1 MQIENIICY
10 PDSRKVIFF
19 TILGVYMK
27 SLLKVLGLAALFS
40 GSLLQGYAIVYDKD
54 SPVAYVDVYL
64 YKVKSEQQA
73 NEKHAN
79 YARLLKLPETVI
91 ETLEKGRGVSG
102 TIAPKLGSE
111 AAAVQKG
118 VYQVVD
124 VSKTGLKMF
133 EAQKNEAL
141 GRAFRG
147 KDHAFH
153 SDVWRGNRGRDAE
166 WKTDNDMYAI
176 VTMPNNLAPLNEPV
190 FIGAHDVAGFT
201 LVPTGNAQ
209 DPYKAVFGG
218 ITGKYRG
225 IASQYIRSEDDKR
238 DKKKAKELAKIS
250 GERAFEG
257 K

>member
-1 MQIENIICY
+1 
-10 PDSRKVIFF
+10 
-19 TILGVYMK
+19 MK
-27 SLLKVLGLAALFS
+27 SFLKVLGLAALVS

-54 SPVAYVDVYL
+54 SPVPYVDIYV
-64 YKVKSEQQA
+64 YKVDSAQKA

-153 SDVWRGNRGRDAE
+153 ANVWRGNRGRDAE
-166 WKTDNDMYAI
+166 WKTDNTMYAI
-176 VTMPNNLAPLNEPV
+176 VTMPNNLAPLNEPEWL
-190 FIGAHDVAGFT
+190 APHERAGFT
-201 LVPTGNAQ
+201 LVATGNPE

-218 ITGKYRG
+218 IFGKYRA
-225 IASQYIRSEDDKR
+225 ISSQYIPAEQDKR
-238 DKKKAKELAKIS
+238 NLKVAKELAKTS
-250 GERAFEG
+250 GEKAFEG